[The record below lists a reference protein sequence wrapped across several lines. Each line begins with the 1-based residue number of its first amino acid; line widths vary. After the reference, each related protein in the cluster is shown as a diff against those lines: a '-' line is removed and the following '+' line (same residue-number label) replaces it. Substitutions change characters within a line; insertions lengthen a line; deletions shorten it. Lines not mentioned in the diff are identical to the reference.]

1 MWHDLGL
8 WCIGIITGVYL
19 EWLNNKGEEKKKK
32 REERKREWGREE
44 EE

>member
-19 EWLNNKGEEKKKK
+19 EWLNNKGEE
-32 REERKREWGREE
+32 RKREWEREE

>member
-8 WCIGIITGVYL
+8 VCIGIITGVYC
-19 EWLNNKGEEKKKK
+19 EWMNYKSEEKKKK
-32 REERKREWGREE
+32 REEWEREE